1 MQILIGFGIAVCGIM
16 VGFILKGI
24 ITEGKIEELAKVIAR
39 QFIGEYMELL
49 DKTEKGELTQEYL
62 DNYLERTL
70 LWDILLFY
78 Y

>member
-16 VGFILKGI
+16 VGFILQGI
-24 ITEGKIEELAKVIAR
+24 ISAGKIEELAKVIAR

-70 LWDILLFY
+70 L
-78 Y
+78 